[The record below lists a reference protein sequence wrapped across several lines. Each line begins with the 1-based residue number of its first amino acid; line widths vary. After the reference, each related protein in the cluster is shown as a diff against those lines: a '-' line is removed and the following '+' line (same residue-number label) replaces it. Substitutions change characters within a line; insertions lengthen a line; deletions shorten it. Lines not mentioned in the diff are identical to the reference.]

1 MVPVLD
7 RPALGALAA
16 IGRRALEGVVTAWA
30 AVSLT
35 FVALRLTGTD
45 PVSNLLSQGLASP
58 QQVEA
63 LRHRLGLDLPLLIQ
77 YLQFLARLLRG
88 DLGTSIYTN
97 RPVLGVIAEQL
108 PQTAALASCGLLI
121 SLAIGLGLGVAA
133 GWDERGP
140 GGRLAGGLAGLATA
154 MPVALTGILAIWL
167 VGLVGQR
174 AGASEWMAA
183 LQRLLLPA
191 LVLGIASSG
200 AVARVVQAGLRE
212 SLKAPYILAA
222 ISRGLSPGPRL
233 LWHALRPALPPAISL
248 IALEAAFLFGG
259 TVVTET
265 VFSRPGLGRLLIS
278 SILQGDYPIAQ
289 GLVILAAV
297 VYTASYVVADVLSLV
312 LDPRLRRTA

>member
-7 RPALGALAA
+7 RPAFGALAA
-16 IGRRALEGVVTAWA
+16 IGRRSIEGVITAWA

-35 FVALRLTGTD
+35 FVALRLTGND
-45 PVSNLLSQGLASP
+45 PVSNLLSQGLASSE
-58 QQVEA
+58 QVEA
-63 LRHRLGLDLPLLIQ
+63 LRHRLGLDLPLLLQ
-77 YLQFLARLLRG
+77 YLQFLGRLLRG

-97 RPVLGVIAEQL
+97 RPVLTVIAEQL
-108 PQTAALASCGLLI
+108 PQTVELATCGLLF

-133 GWDERGP
+133 GWDTRGP

-154 MPVALTGILAIWL
+154 MPVALTGVLSIWL

-174 AGASEWMAA
+174 TGATAWMTG
-183 LQRLLLPA
+183 LQGLLLPGF
-191 LVLGIASSG
+191 VLGFASSG

-222 ISRGLSPGPRL
+222 VARGLSPGPRL

-265 VFSRPGLGRLLIS
+265 VFSRPGLGRLLVS

-312 LDPRLRRTA
+312 LDPRLRRIA